1 MRGSG
6 VARAPISFWGR
17 YLRKTMAR
25 IAAIEPVSGI
35 SIAIPLAL
43 LVALS
48 VAVAVQSGLLVTAS
62 PDGAVAAPQTV
73 VIAPHGFAYRD
84 ATEYFRNGLAVD
96 APKLDREVTTTLEIM
111 KYQTTLR
118 DYNRCV
124 ADARCEPAEQRYD
137 TLSQEKLPATGVS
150 YDDAVRYAAW
160 LSERTGAEWR
170 LPSDFELA
178 YAAADRFPD
187 DALGIDPNDKN
198 PANRWL
204 ADYEREARRAAAID
218 PRPQPQGTFGI
229 SQTGL
234 VDFAG
239 NVWEWTS
246 TCNKRIDL
254 DRNDPAAEPD
264 PRNCGIMIAAGKH
277 RAPMSS
283 FVRNPKGGGCSVG
296 SPPDNLG
303 FRLIRRPGF
312 LESVK
317 DFAQRAMAEMFAPAT
332 NAQGRAG

>member
-1 MRGSG
+1 M
-6 VARAPISFWGR
+6 
-17 YLRKTMAR
+17 RKTMAR
-25 IAAIEPVSGI
+25 TTAIEPVSGI
-35 SIAIPLAL
+35 SVAIPLAL
-43 LVALS
+43 LAALS
-48 VAVAVQSGLLVTAS
+48 VAVAVQSGIAVMAS
-62 PDGAVAAPQTV
+62 PDPTVAAPQTI
-73 VIAPHGFAYRD
+73 VIAPHGFTYRD

-96 APKLDREVTTTLEIM
+96 APRLDRDVIAKLEIM

-124 ADARCEPAEQRYD
+124 ADARCEPAEGRYD
-137 TLSQEKLPATGVS
+137 RLSQDDIPVTGVS

-160 LSERTGAEWR
+160 LSERTGGEWR
-170 LPSDFELA
+170 LPTDFELT

-187 DALGIDPNDKN
+187 DALGVDPNDRN
-198 PANRWL
+198 PATRWL
-204 ADYEREARRAAAID
+204 ADYEREARRTAAID
-218 PRPQPQGTFGI
+218 PRPQPQGSFGT

-246 TCNKRIDL
+246 TCNKRVDL

-264 PRNCGIMIAAGKH
+264 PGNCGIMIAAGRH

-303 FRLIRRPGF
+303 FRLVRRSAF
-312 LESVK
+312 LQSLK
-317 DFAQRAMAEMFAPAT
+317 DFVRRAAMDVFEPET
-332 NAQGRAG
+332 NARGKAG

>member
-1 MRGSG
+1 
-6 VARAPISFWGR
+6 
-17 YLRKTMAR
+17 MAR

-48 VAVAVQSGLLVTAS
+48 VAVAVQSGSLVTTS

-137 TLSQEKLPATGVS
+137 TLSEEKIPATGVS

-187 DALGIDPNDKN
+187 DALGIDPEPGK
-198 PANRWL
+198 PL
-204 ADYEREARRAAAID
+204 ACGLRTRSPQGCSDRPTPAAA
-218 PRPQPQGTFGI
+218 
-229 SQTGL
+229 GL
-234 VDFAG
+234 VRNQPNRTGRFRRQRLGVDF
-239 NVWEWTS
+239 
-246 TCNKRIDL
+246 DL
-254 DRNDPAAEPD
+254 QQTDRS
-264 PRNCGIMIAAGKH
+264 R
-277 RAPMSS
+277 
-283 FVRNPKGGGCSVG
+283 
-296 SPPDNLG
+296 
-303 FRLIRRPGF
+303 
-312 LESVK
+312 
-317 DFAQRAMAEMFAPAT
+317 
-332 NAQGRAG
+332 